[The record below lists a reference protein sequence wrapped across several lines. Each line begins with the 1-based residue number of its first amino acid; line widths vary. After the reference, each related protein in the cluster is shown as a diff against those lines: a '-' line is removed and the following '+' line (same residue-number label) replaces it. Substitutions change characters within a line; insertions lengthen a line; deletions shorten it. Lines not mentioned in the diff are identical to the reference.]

1 MYLGIPGGI
10 TPDMLDRGLAEDLAA
25 ASLTMARR
33 FAAGGTLWCVAPTW
47 EPHAHHV
54 AVEFVHPVI
63 VGKRALPAF
72 ALTGP
77 DLIPRAAVA
86 VRPGD
91 LVIAVAGG
99 RNAAV
104 ANLMRQ
110 SSTGGAASFWIGSGR
125 RPPAG
130 SADHVLWVDDADPMA
145 PATGRFVL
153 LYHLLWELTHVC
165 FEHPG
170 LLAEQAAAVGSGTG
184 ESGTVG
190 SGIGGPSSGAQRPT
204 AGPEPR
210 ATGPGRQGAGR
221 EPQAARREPQG
232 TGFLY
237 PFIDAEERDAEP
249 LLAALAVSAR
259 AKAAESAALQQTTLA
274 AAADQVAACAA
285 AMAERFADGGR
296 LYAFGNGGSS
306 TDCATFA
313 TLFASPPAGG
323 PAYRGLPALNLAAD
337 QAVVTALGNDVGFDL
352 VFSRQIIAHAAARDI
367 AVAFSTSGNSRDLMA
382 ALREA
387 RGRGLL
393 TVGFAGYDG
402 GEMAA
407 SGDVDYCFVVRS
419 QSIHRIQESQALL
432 GYQLWASTQ
441 QSFRK
446 TMDRCVHPDV
456 HNGPSSGPHP
466 HGETA

>member
-1 MYLGIPGGI
+1 MTTGI
-10 TPDMLDRGLAEDLAA
+10 TSDMLDRGLAEDLAA
-25 ASLTMARR
+25 ASLAMARR
-33 FAAGGTLWCVAPTW
+33 FAEGGTLWCAAPSW

-77 DLIPRAAVA
+77 DLVARAGVA

-91 LVIAVAGG
+91 LVVAVAAAGDAVVADLLRRAADGG
-99 RNAAV
+99 VTTA
-104 ANLMRQ
+104 
-110 SSTGGAASFWIGSGR
+110 WIGSGP

-130 SADHVLWVDDADPMA
+130 AADHVLWIDDPDPMT

-153 LYHLLWELTHVC
+153 LYHVLWELTHVC

-170 LLAEQAAAVGSGTG
+170 LLGGQAEDVGETVPPGGDGERQAEAAAVS
-184 ESGTVG
+184 
-190 SGIGGPSSGAQRPT
+190 A
-204 AGPEPR
+204 
-210 ATGPGRQGAGR
+210 
-221 EPQAARREPQG
+221 
-232 TGFLY
+232 GFLY
-237 PFIDAEERDAEP
+237 PFIEAGERDPGP
-249 LLAALAVSAR
+249 LLAELAASAR
-259 AKAAESAALQQTTLA
+259 AKAAESAALQRSTLA
-274 AAADQVAACAA
+274 ASADQLRECGS
-285 AMAERFADGGR
+285 AMAKRFAGGGR

-313 TLFASPPAGG
+313 TLFASPPCE
-323 PAYRGLPALNLAAD
+323 PATALPALNLAAD

-352 VFSRQIIAHAAARDI
+352 VFSRQIIAHAAAHDI
-367 AVAFSTSGNSRDLMA
+367 AVAFSTSGNSRDLTT

-387 RGRGLL
+387 RRRGLL
-393 TVGFAGYDG
+393 TVGLAGYEG

-407 SGDVDYCFVVRS
+407 SDDVDSCFVVRS

-441 QSFRK
+441 RSL
-446 TMDRCVHPDV
+446 PP
-456 HNGPSSGPHP
+456 G
-466 HGETA
+466 

>member
-10 TPDMLDRGLAEDLAA
+10 TPGMLDGGLAEDLAA
-25 ASLTMARR
+25 ASLAMARR

-91 LVIAVAGG
+91 LLIAVAGG

-110 SSTGGAASFWIGSGR
+110 SSAGGAASAWIGSGR

-170 LLAEQAAAVGSGTG
+170 LLAEHAATGGSGTG
-184 ESGTVG
+184 
-190 SGIGGPSSGAQRPT
+190 GPSTGAQRPT
-204 AGPEPR
+204 AGPEPQAAR
-210 ATGPGRQGAGR
+210 QEPQATGP
-221 EPQAARREPQG
+221 EPQG

-237 PFIDAEERDAEP
+237 PFIDAEERDAGP

-259 AKAAESAALQQTTLA
+259 AKAAESGALQQATLA

-387 RGRGLL
+387 RSRGLL

-441 QSFRK
+441 RSFQK
-446 TMDRCVHPDV
+446 TVDRCVHPGV
-456 HNGPSSGPHP
+456 HNDPLSGPDP
-466 HGETA
+466 HGETG

>member
-1 MYLGIPGGI
+1 MSLVITGGI
-10 TPDMLDRGLAEDLAA
+10 KPDMLNSGLAEDLAT
-25 ASLTMARR
+25 ASLEMARR
-33 FAAGGTLWCVAPTW
+33 FAAGGTLWCVAPNW
-47 EPHAHHV
+47 EPHAHHI

-77 DLIPRAAVA
+77 DLVSRVRVA

-91 LVIAVAGG
+91 LLIAVADGQD
-99 RNAAV
+99 ADIAD
-104 ANLMRQ
+104 LMREAPGWDAT
-110 SSTGGAASFWIGSGR
+110 SLWIGSGS

-130 SADHVLWVDDADPMA
+130 TADHLLWIDDADPMA

-170 LLAEQAAAVGSGTG
+170 LLA
-184 ESGTVG
+184 
-190 SGIGGPSSGAQRPT
+190 AQPATR
-204 AGPEPR
+204 R
-210 ATGPGRQGAGR
+210 A
-221 EPQAARREPQG
+221 PQAA
-232 TGFLY
+232 GFLY
-237 PFIDAEERDAEP
+237 PFIDAEERDADP
-249 LLAALAVSAR
+249 LLADLAVSAR

-274 AAADQVAACAA
+274 AAADQVAACGS
-285 AMAERFADGGR
+285 AMADRFAAGGR

-313 TLFASPPAGG
+313 TLFASPPAPAG
-323 PAYRGLPALNLAAD
+323 PPAAGAPGYRALPALNLAAD

-419 QSIHRIQESQALL
+419 QSVHRIQESQALL

-441 QSFRK
+441 QSLTHR
-446 TMDRCVHPDV
+446 
-456 HNGPSSGPHP
+456 
-466 HGETA
+466 